1 MEAKVLSKSSLERK
15 SIMVEL
21 LIVSLVWAFSFGI
34 IKDNLVSVDPNFVA
48 FARLFIS
55 LLVFLPFL
63 RLKGLTRHLT
73 IRLALV
79 GAVQYGIMYIAYNL
93 SFRYLKAYEVAL
105 FTIFTPLYVTLI
117 DNLLQR
123 RFSWVQGLAAVL
135 AVSGTAVIKINGSI
149 QSDVWLGFIIVQ
161 LSNLA
166 FAFGQIYYKR
176 IMACAPG
183 LKDRHVFAIPYVGAA
198 VIAALSTTIFGGWSS
213 LYLGSPQLLSL
224 LYLGVIA
231 SGLGFFL
238 WNSGARK
245 VNNGALAILNNLKIP
260 LAVAVS
266 IIVFRENAN
275 ITSLLIGGAI
285 ILLAF
290 GLNEIFLYWG
300 RMKPQR
306 VI

>member
-1 MEAKVLSKSSLERK
+1 
-15 SIMVEL
+15 MVEL

-73 IRLALV
+73 LRLALV
-79 GAVQYGIMYIAYNL
+79 GAVQYGLMYITYNL

-123 RFSWVQGLAAVL
+123 RFSWAQGLAAAL
-135 AVSGTAVIKINGSI
+135 AVTGTAVIKINGAI
-149 QSDVWLGFIIVQ
+149 QSDIWLGFIIVQ

-176 IMACAPG
+176 VMAAAPE
-183 LKDRHVFAIPYVGAA
+183 LKDRHIFAIPYFGAA
-198 VIAALSTTIFGGWSS
+198 VTAALSTTIFGGWSS
-213 LYLGSPQLLSL
+213 LHLGSPQLLSL

-266 IIVFRENAN
+266 IIIFRENAN